1 MDAER
6 RNTKDGS
13 GQPRRPKVTTFIAT
27 LPRNNLTSYLL
38 EAKYEFLRVLR
49 TPAFAV
55 PTLLFPP
62 MFYLL
67 FGLILNRD
75 SANAAHY
82 LFATYSVFGVMAPGL
97 FGFGVGVSIERERGW
112 LALKRI
118 APMPPGA
125 YLLAKMAMAAL
136 FALIIY
142 VVLAAM
148 ARFFGGVQLAAWQWL
163 LLGAIAVFGVLPFCA
178 LGLLIGSRVNAAGA
192 PAIVNFIYLPMAF
205 LSGLWMP
212 LSLLPKFFSQIAPLW
227 PPYHLSQL
235 ALTTIGRGDGSPLL
249 PHVILVV
256 TFTAICFAVA
266 RRWLAR
272 T

>member
-1 MDAER
+1 MNSLMQSAE
-6 RNTKDGS
+6 TS
-13 GQPRRPKVTTFIAT
+13 GIAWS
-27 LPRNNLTSYLL
+27 SYLL

-62 MFYLL
+62 LFYLL
-67 FGLILNRD
+67 FGLLLNHGSGD
-75 SANAAHY
+75 AAHY

-97 FGFGVGVSIERERGW
+97 FGFGVGVAIERERGW
-112 LALKRI
+112 LSLKRV

-142 VVLAAM
+142 GVLAVM
-148 ARFFGGVQLAAWQWL
+148 AASLGGVRLELVQWL
-163 LLGAIAVFGVLPFCA
+163 ELGAIAVLGVLPFCA
-178 LGLLIGSRVNAAGA
+178 LGLLIGSRANASAA
-192 PAIVNFIYLPMAF
+192 PAMINFIYIPMAF

-212 LSLLPKFFSQIAPLW
+212 LSLLPSFIGQLAPLW
-227 PPYHLSQL
+227 PAYHLAQL
-235 ALTTIGRGDGSPLL
+235 ALGVIGQVRDPAAATHLLAAAGFTI
-249 PHVILVV
+249 V
-256 TFTAICFAVA
+256 CFAIA

-272 T
+272 GA

>member
-1 MDAER
+1 MNAIAIQR
-6 RNTKDGS
+6 GS
-13 GQPRRPKVTTFIAT
+13 AT
-27 LPRNNLTSYLL
+27 AYLL

-67 FGLILNRD
+67 FGLLLNRA
-75 SANAAHY
+75 SPNAAHY

-97 FGFGVGVSIERERGW
+97 FGFGVGVAIERERGW
-112 LALKRI
+112 LALKRV
-118 APMPPGA
+118 APMPAGA
-125 YLLAKMAMAAL
+125 YLLAKMAMAAV

-142 VVLAAM
+142 LVLAAL
-148 ARFFGGVQLAAWQWL
+148 AHFLGGVQLAAWQWL

-178 LGLLIGSRVNAAGA
+178 LGLLIGSRANASAA
-192 PAIVNFIYLPMAF
+192 PAIINFIYLPMAF

-212 LSLLPKFFSQIAPLW
+212 LSMLPSFFAQIAPLW
-227 PPYHLSQL
+227 PAYHLSQL
-235 ALTTIGRGDGSPLL
+235 ALSTIGHGDGSAVL
-249 PHVILVV
+249 PHAVFSLV
-256 TFTAICFAVA
+256 FTALCFAIA

-272 T
+272 AG

>member
-1 MDAER
+1 MNAIA
-6 RNTKDGS
+6 NANQATIA
-13 GQPRRPKVTTFIAT
+13 PRSAM
-27 LPRNNLTSYLL
+27 LAYLL

-49 TPAFAV
+49 TPAFSV

-62 MFYLL
+62 LFYLL
-67 FGLILNRD
+67 FGLLLNRG

-82 LFATYSVFGVMAPGL
+82 LFATYSVFGVMGPGL
-97 FGFGVGVSIERERGW
+97 FGFGVGVAIERERGW
-112 LALKRI
+112 LALKRV

-125 YLLAKMAMAAL
+125 YLWAKMAMAAL

-148 ARFFGGVQLAAWQWL
+148 AHFLGGVTLAAWQWL
-163 LLGAIAVFGVLPFCA
+163 LLGAIAVLGVLPFCA
-178 LGLLIGSRVNAAGA
+178 LGLLIGSRANASAA

-212 LSLLPKFFSQIAPLW
+212 LSLLPPFVAQIAPLW
-227 PPYHLSQL
+227 PAYHLAQL
-235 ALTTIGRGDGSPLL
+235 GLLAIGHGDGSAVL
-249 PHVILVV
+249 PHVMWVLA
-256 TFTAICFAVA
+256 FTTICFAVA

-272 T
+272 QV

>member
-1 MDAER
+1 MNA
-6 RNTKDGS
+6 T
-13 GQPRRPKVTTFIAT
+13 T
-27 LPRNNLTSYLL
+27 LPSRVNFASYLL

-49 TPAFAV
+49 TPSFAV

-67 FGLILNRD
+67 FGLILNR
-75 SANAAHY
+75 SNGNAAHY

-97 FGFGVGVSIERERGW
+97 FGFGVGVAIERERGW
-112 LALKRI
+112 LSLKRV

-125 YLLAKMAMAAL
+125 YLAAKMAMAAL

-148 ARFFGGVQLAAWQWL
+148 AFGLGGVRLDAVQWL
-163 LLGAIAVFGVLPFCA
+163 LLGLIAVLGVLPFCA
-178 LGLLIGSRVNAAGA
+178 LGLLIGSRANASAA
-192 PAIVNFIYLPMAF
+192 PALINFIYLPMAF

-212 LSLLPKFFSQIAPLW
+212 LSILPGVISQLAPLW
-227 PPYHLSQL
+227 PAYHLAQL
-235 ALTTIGRGDGSPLL
+235 ALGVIGQVQNGAAAN
-249 PHVILVV
+249 HVLAAAGFTVV
-256 TFTAICFAVA
+256 CFFIA

-272 T
+272 GV

>member
-1 MDAER
+1 MNAVVAPAVAAP
-6 RNTKDGS
+6 S
-13 GQPRRPKVTTFIAT
+13 LSAA
-27 LPRNNLTSYLL
+27 LPAYAL
-38 EAKYEFLRVLR
+38 EARFEFLRVLR

-67 FGLILNRD
+67 FGLVPNH
-75 SANAAHY
+75 ANAGAAQY

-97 FGFGVGVSIERERGW
+97 FGFGVGVAIERERGW
-112 LALKRI
+112 LALKRV

-125 YLLAKMAMAAL
+125 YLLAKMAMAML

-142 VVLAAM
+142 CVLATM
-148 ARFFGGVQLAAWQWL
+148 AATLGGQRFGVAQWL
-163 LLGAIAVFGVLPFCA
+163 LLAIITMLGVLPFCA
-178 LGLLIGSRVNAAGA
+178 LGLVIGSRSNAAAA

-212 LSLLPKFFSQIAPLW
+212 LSMLPKFLSQIAPLW

-235 ALTTIGRGDGSPLL
+235 ALATIGMGDGSALL
-249 PHVILVV
+249 PHVATLAVFTVV
-256 TFTAICFAVA
+256 CFLIA
-266 RRWLAR
+266 RHALAR
-272 T
+272 SA

>member
-1 MDAER
+1 MNTVAAVPPSR
-6 RNTKDGS
+6 RN
-13 GQPRRPKVTTFIAT
+13 VA
-27 LPRNNLTSYLL
+27 SYVL

-67 FGLILNRD
+67 FGLVLNHA
-75 SANAAHY
+75 SSNAAHY

-97 FGFGVGVSIERERGW
+97 FGFGVGVAIERERGW
-112 LALKRI
+112 LALKRV

-125 YLLAKMAMAAL
+125 YLIAKMAMAAL

-148 ARFFGGVQLAAWQWL
+148 AAGLGGVRLAGAQWL

-178 LGLLIGSRVNAAGA
+178 LGLLIGSRVNAAAA

-212 LSLLPKFFSQIAPLW
+212 LSMLPGILSQLAPLW
-227 PPYHLSQL
+227 PAYHLAQL
-235 ALTTIGRGDGSPLL
+235 ALGVIGQSSDGAAAT
-249 PHVILVV
+249 HVL
-256 TFTAICFAVA
+256 AVA
-266 RRWLAR
+266 GFAAVCFLIARRSLAR
-272 T
+272 GV

>member
-1 MDAER
+1 MNA
-6 RNTKDGS
+6 
-13 GQPRRPKVTTFIAT
+13 IAT
-27 LPRNNLTSYLL
+27 TPDRIARAALGCYLL
-38 EAKYEFLRVLR
+38 EAKFEFLRVLR

-67 FGLILNRD
+67 FGLLLNH
-75 SANAAHY
+75 SSGGAAYY

-97 FGFGVGVSIERERGW
+97 FGFGVGVAIERERGW
-112 LALKRI
+112 LALKRV

-125 YLLAKMAMAAL
+125 YLLAKMAMAAV

-142 VVLAAM
+142 VVLASM
-148 ARFFGGVQLAAWQWL
+148 AYFLGGVHLAAWQWL
-163 LLGAIAVFGVLPFCA
+163 QLGVIAVLGVLPFCA
-178 LGLLIGSRVNAAGA
+178 LGLLIGSRVNAAAA

-212 LSLLPKFFSQIAPLW
+212 LDMLPQFISQIAPLW
-227 PPYHLSQL
+227 PAYHLSQL
-235 ALTTIGRGDGSPLL
+235 ALATIGHGDGTAIL
-249 PHVILVV
+249 PHIVISIAF
-256 TFTAICFAVA
+256 TFACFAIA